1 MNSIKGNTVNLS
13 GYEIGSNCMKELC
26 NFLELHNIME
36 LILDKNP
43 IGDAGLKQL
52 EKIIESMDLQR
63 LSVGSI
69 CMHEAG
75 CDSLLLVLSQNKN
88 L

>member
-13 GYEIGSNCMKELC
+13 GYEIGSNMKELC